1 MLKHAQITEKEFAD
15 SLKKIEALKSEVKK
29 RVVWQEV
36 LIRNLVI
43 ALLARWHIILE
54 WVPWLAKTL
63 SIEVLSK
70 TLHLSYKRI
79 QFTPDLLP
87 SDLIWSNIYNQQ
99 KWNFY
104 IKKWPIFANFILTD
118 EINRAPSK
126 VQSALLE
133 AMEERQVTIWDE
145 TFVLDKPFIVL
156 ATQNPLEQEG
166 TYSLPEAQVDRF
178 LLKTIITYPTEEQE
192 IQIIKNET
200 SDKEEKINRVMT
212 IKDIEKIQAL
222 IQKIYVSDE
231 IYEYV
236 KNLVFA
242 TRYPEKH
249 WLNKLW
255 ELISYWASPRAAIA
269 LIKASKIVAF
279 LNWRDS
285 VTPDDIKE
293 IAYDVL
299 RHRLIP
305 SFEAVAENVSSDD
318 LVKMVLD
325 WVNTP

>member
-1 MLKHAQITEKEFAD
+1 M
-15 SLKKIEALKSEVKK
+15 
-29 RVVWQEV
+29 
-36 LIRNLVI
+36 
-43 ALLARWHIILE
+43 
-54 WVPWLAKTL
+54 
-63 SIEVLSK
+63 
-70 TLHLSYKRI
+70 
-79 QFTPDLLP
+79 
-87 SDLIWSNIYNQQ
+87 IWSNIYNQQ